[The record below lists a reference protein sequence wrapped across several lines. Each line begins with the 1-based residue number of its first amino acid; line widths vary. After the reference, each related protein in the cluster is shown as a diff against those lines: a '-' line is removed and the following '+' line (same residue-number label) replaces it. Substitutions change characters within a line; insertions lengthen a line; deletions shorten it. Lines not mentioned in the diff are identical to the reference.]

1 MASPAESSV
10 FRKDTLRRAASPQRS
25 GATISWKILLVA
37 GVAMFVFAIIQLVN
51 GNRIYTVIQGLHG
64 VLFIVQGLRGRRAA
78 QRS

>member
-1 MASPAESSV
+1 M
-10 FRKDTLRRAASPQRS
+10 AASPQRS

-51 GNRIYTVIQGLHG
+51 GNWIFTVIQGLLG
-64 VLFIVQGLRGRRAA
+64 VLFFVQGLRGRRAA